1 MQEDLEEIYTAKNKE
16 EADVIK
22 GLLESEG
29 IPVLEKDS
37 GGFLRDVHPFDAVY
51 EIKILVQSEKAE
63 TAKRIL
69 REFKQ

>member
-29 IPVLEKDS
+29 ISALLKDS

-51 EIKILVQSEKAE
+51 EIKILVPSEKAK

-69 REFKQ
+69 EDFRQ